1 MARVVINPKSTGT
14 IRFASAEAGLA
25 AAPMF
30 EEQISNF
37 RVQASQNL
45 ADIPATYAAPAAQS
59 AAASSW
65 AITFEY
71 LQDWGKTDGLSKFLY
86 DNDGVLMWFQH
97 NPAGTTAGTPD
108 TFTGQC
114 YVVAGAHG
122 GAADENWVDSLT
134 MPCPS
139 KPVRSNAA

>member
-97 NPAGTTAGTPD
+97 NPAGSTAGTESAKP
-108 TFTGQC
+108 GP
-114 YVVAGAHG
+114 A
-122 GAADENWVDSLT
+122 AAD
-134 MPCPS
+134 PAAA
-139 KPVRSNAA
+139 PVTTAITEGKAPARASAAAC

>member
-25 AAPMF
+25 TAPTF
-30 EEQISNF
+30 EEQIYNF

-45 ADIPATYAAPAAQS
+45 ADIPATYAAAAGQS

-97 NPAGTTAGTPD
+97 NPAGTTSGTPD

-134 MPCPS
+134 MPCPN
-139 KPVRSNAA
+139 KPTRSNAS